1 MKKVPLSGGAT
12 PSDSYLSSQDRRWR
26 EVRLY
31 FHSVKAQYRAQVM
44 TKYEELMKPEVLEH

>member
-12 PSDSYLSSQDRRWR
+12 PSDSYLSSQDRRWG